1 MIRSFFL
8 LYILLFS
15 QSLFSQIQFP
25 DVFPKELINK
35 VICGHE
41 EVYGIDNFSRKKDFT
56 KSNDFGYKITISE
69 TEGIF
74 VEYNPGEKWN
84 DQTRNGTTQKI
95 TKFDLWKKENKVSK
109 DKYGDITDEF
119 TLYHYKVYYDSKNL
133 LEGHCI
139 LEMDIEKHKTISFL
153 GLKILVPSYDDALI
167 SVRLEGG
174 NITSNVCGVL
184 KSLKDIEL
192 EKQALEKLKT
202 AKLYEDKNRTA
213 LIDKYISEQKME
225 LAKIEFDQL
234 NFPEKYSNRA
244 KFNFEYD
251 KFLASMKDN
260 EDLSTEKK
268 IQELLAMNN
277 LNEALIKFQDFNFSE
292 NNVTSKQRIQ
302 HYLDSAYSN
311 YVENFDLTISN
322 QLFNIVAMKK
332 DNSVSSI
339 DYDVLK
345 FSSNQIT
352 LKALIKLLFEKG
364 VLMDLSIGAHILTIG
379 NKGEVSL
386 DNKTLSLT
394 TTPIKKYDG
403 KSDVFYTNIAVTIPF
418 EVKEQKIKS
427 ERALSSTKMTIYI
440 YQSNNG
446 GNLLSMD
453 GMVPSTLYVNYGGNA
468 QNYKVVPSSYDE
480 SIPKNK
486 YYLVQDILIQN
497 KIGDLIIFSK
507 TETVIFYEKG
517 KLKKLK

>member
-15 QSLFSQIQFP
+15 QSVFAQIKFP
-25 DVFPKELINK
+25 EVFPKEFINK
-35 VICGHE
+35 EICGHV
-41 EVYGIDNFSRKKDFT
+41 EVYAKDYWTGKTNFSQSADF
-56 KSNDFGYKITISE
+56 DYKITISE

-74 VEYNPGEKWN
+74 VEYNPGERWN
-84 DQTRNGTTQKI
+84 DKARNGTSQKI
-95 TKFDLWKKENKVSK
+95 TNFELWKKEDKYST
-109 DKYGDITDEF
+109 DKYGDIIDEY
-119 TLYHYKVYYDSKNL
+119 TIYEYKVYYNPLENDGHYIKGFHIKKRKNSTSIVL
-133 LEGHCI
+133 QLNVNSHQ
-139 LEMDIEKHKTISFL
+139 
-153 GLKILVPSYDDALI
+153 DA
-167 SVRLEGG
+167 
-174 NITSNVCGVL
+174 NIYFSLQGKEINPNVCGVI
-184 KSLKDIEL
+184 KSLRDIEI
-192 EKQALEKLKT
+192 EKQAIEQIKLNKLKDDT
-202 AKLYEDKNRTA
+202 KRVA
-213 LIDKYISEQKME
+213 LINKYINEQKMD
-225 LAKIEFDQL
+225 LAKIEFDKL
-234 NFPEKYSNRA
+234 NFPENYSNRA
-244 KFNFEYD
+244 KFDAEYE
-251 KFLASMKDN
+251 KYLISVKN
-260 EDLSTEKK
+260 VEDVITEKT
-268 IQELLAMNN
+268 IQELLTSAS

-292 NNVTSKQRIQ
+292 NNVKSKQRIQ

-322 QLFNIVAMKK
+322 QLFNIFAMKV
-332 DNSVSSI
+332 DNSVSSR

-352 LKALIKLLFEKG
+352 LKALIKSLFEKG

-427 ERALSSTKMTIYI
+427 ERALSSTKMSIYI